1 MNPID
6 ALFQQLRSARRKAF
20 IPFVPAGDPDLDTT
34 AALVR
39 EVVRCGAALVEVGF
53 PYSDPIAD
61 GAVIQASY
69 TRALAKGLRVD
80 DIFTRIGPLSRELAT
95 PLVAMASYSLVH
107 H

>member
-6 ALFQQLRSARRKAF
+6 ALFQKLRGDKRKAF

-34 AALVR
+34 ANLIRELVR
-39 EVVRCGAALVEVGF
+39 RGASLVEMGF

-69 TRALAKGLRVD
+69 TRALSKGLRID

-95 PLVAMASYSLVH
+95 PLVAMAS
-107 H
+107 